1 MDDFLDSSGAE
12 ESVCILDDRAARPLV
27 VDLDETLV
35 RTDLLIESFFVYL
48 SGNPLRIASAAKSL
62 SKGRARLKA
71 DIAREASIDVAS
83 LPYNFD
89 ILKLIE
95 EARDSGRAVF
105 LASASDERYVEAI
118 ANHLGLFDGWF
129 ASTAT
134 ENNPSSA
141 AKAKRL
147 VDAFGKKGF
156 DYIGNSKAD
165 LAVWSEANRSF
176 AVEPGRAVRS
186 ALKRMDPAAIVLETP
201 GNGLHAWLKLLRI
214 HQWTKNALI
223 LVPMFA
229 AHLFDLT
236 LIATAILAMISFS
249 LAASSIYVLNDL
261 VDLDADRGHWT
272 KKLRPLAAG
281 TVSVRKA
288 MLAAP
293 MLLALSLGLGALVSL
308 QFLAVLLVYLA
319 LTTAYTFYLKRKMI
333 IDVIALASL
342 YTLRIFAGAAVVA
355 SRPSEWILAFSMF
368 IFTALALIKRY
379 VELAARL
386 DAELPDPANRNYR
399 KSDLFILGALAAA
412 SGLNAVTVF
421 ALYISSDTVHRLYRY
436 PEALWL
442 ICPALMYW
450 IGRALMMAERRFMDD
465 DPLVFA
471 LKDRNSLISFALIGF
486 IMVAAT

>member
-1 MDDFLDSSGAE
+1 MDGFLNSSGAE

-35 RTDLLIESFFVYL
+35 RTDLLIEFFFVYL
-48 SGNPLRIASAAKSL
+48 SGNPLRVASAAKSL

-71 DIAREASIDVAS
+71 DIASEASIDVAS

-134 ENNPSSA
+134 ENLSSA

-176 AVEPGRAVRS
+176 AVEPGPSVRG
-186 ALKRMDPAAIVLETP
+186 ALKRMDPAAVVLEAP

-214 HQWTKNALI
+214 HQWTKSALI

-261 VDLDADRGHWT
+261 VDLDADRGHRT

-342 YTLRIFAGAAVVA
+342 YALRIFAGAAVVA

-386 DAELPDPANRNYR
+386 DAELPDPTNRNYR

-450 IGRALMMAERRFMDD
+450 IGRALMMAERRLMDD